1 MSEAG
6 GVILSDIFEH
16 RFVVFIDI
24 LGFGAMVSAASRDP
38 DGEVAKRVDQALS
51 IIQNMSLLEKD
62 VVDTVSSIDGFH
74 SHIFSDCIVM
84 SVKPNPLAVSKLFI
98 ELAKLTVNLMSIGVW
113 IRGGMSHGLISK
125 RKSTP
130 WGPSVVEA
138 YNVESQLAV
147 NPRIALS
154 KTAHDFVVNQ
164 MDKKQEDSLIV
175 RDEDGI
181 WSLAPFVWALRSSY
195 GQNVILTEEIG
206 NSIKGHLEI
215 SHRDTVDN
223 PKVFKKIDWLSWQWD
238 THVKPKDGH
247 PSFDCRTDFGKDR
260 DFVDAFARGLD
271 S

>member
-1 MSEAG
+1 MSE
-6 GVILSDIFEH
+6 IFEK

-24 LGFGAMVSAASRDP
+24 LGFGAMVSAASKDP
-38 DGEVAKRVDQALS
+38 DGKIAKRVDQALS
-51 IIQNMSLLEKD
+51 IIHKMSLLEVD
-62 VVDTVSSIDGFH
+62 VVDTTGSINGFH

-84 SVKPNPLAVSKLFI
+84 SVKPESFAVSKLFI
-98 ELAKLTVNLMSIGVW
+98 ELARLTVDLMSIGVW

-125 RKSTP
+125 RRSTP

-154 KTAHDFVVNQ
+154 KTAHDFVVTQ
-164 MDKKQEDSLIV
+164 MDRKQEESLIV

-195 GQNVILTEEIG
+195 EQNEILTEEKG
-206 NSIKGHLEI
+206 NSIKKHLEVA
-215 SHRDTVDN
+215 HRDTVDN

-238 THVKPKDGH
+238 THVKPRNGH
-247 PSFDCRTDFGKDR
+247 PRFDCRTHFGKSR
-260 DFVDAFARGLD
+260 DLVDVYARARD